1 MKSDE
6 YRKAIGAKVR
16 IARRARGISVERF
29 ALVVGIDRNYL
40 RDIEYGRANPTVD
53 VMAKISDGLETPVWE
68 LMNPT
73 KDSRS

>member
-16 IARRARGISVERF
+16 IARHARGISVERF
-29 ALVVGIDRNYL
+29 ALMVGIDRNYL

-53 VMAKISDGLETPVWE
+53 VMVKISNGLATPVWE

>member
-1 MKSDE
+1 M
-6 YRKAIGAKVR
+6 R

-29 ALVVGIDRNYL
+29 ALMVGIDRNYL

-53 VMAKISDGLETPVWE
+53 VMVKISNGLATPVWE

>member
-1 MKSDE
+1 M
-6 YRKAIGAKVR
+6 R

-29 ALVVGIDRNYL
+29 ALMVGID

-53 VMAKISDGLETPVWE
+53 VMVKISNGLATPVWE

>member
-1 MKSDE
+1 M
-6 YRKAIGAKVR
+6 R

-29 ALVVGIDRNYL
+29 ALMVGIDRNYL